1 MGFEQLVA
9 LKAQLNQGAK
19 GKEVASRST
28 SQPVDV
34 AREIKQPP
42 KPRRTSADAAARA
55 VTTLQ
60 RHFPQAFP
68 RSPTPKVSL
77 KVGILK
83 DVLEKAASL
92 GLSERDARNGV
103 KLVSW
108 PTLLD
113 LVSSKALCAW
123 TLLAQSLVQSPLPKQ
138 STGQVRKRLGSHAG
152 GSRLRRSELVGRVDR
167 QDGRKSI

>member
-1 MGFEQLVA
+1 MGFEQLVG
-9 LKAQLNQGAK
+9 LKALLNQGAK
-19 GKEVASRST
+19 GKEVAPGST

-60 RHFPQAFP
+60 RHFPRAFP
-68 RSPTPKVSL
+68 RSPTPKVPL

-83 DVLEKAASL
+83 DVLARAASL

-103 KLVSW
+103 KLW
-108 PTLLD
+108 CRGQRYWTC
-113 LVSSKALCAW
+113 LVEGD
-123 TLLAQSLVQSPLPKQ
+123 V
-138 STGQVRKRLGSHAG
+138 
-152 GSRLRRSELVGRVDR
+152 RVDLAGAVAGAVTAAEAEYGIR
-167 QDGRKSI
+167 QEKTRLARRREQIANKRRA